1 MSSALFAATPPP
13 GLARRLAAFVYEGV
27 LLFAVLFFACF
38 LYVVLT
44 RQKDALFGVP
54 GYVFAFAVPAAYFLY
69 FWTRTGQTLA
79 LKTWHLRVVDAN
91 GEPLRLGRA
100 FARYVLSWLWLLPGL
115 SLWLLGARGGLL
127 TAGLVAWIAIYTM
140 LARLHPQRQF
150 LHDVA
155 AGTRVITQL
164 PRRT

>member
-1 MSSALFAATPPP
+1 MSSALFADTAPP

-79 LKTWHLRVVDAN
+79 LKTWHLRVVDAH
-91 GEPLRLGRA
+91 GQRLGLGRA

-115 SLWLLGARGGLL
+115 SLWLFGVRGWLL
-127 TAGLVAWIAIYTM
+127 AAGLIAWIGIYA
-140 LARLHPQRQF
+140 LIARLHPRRQF
-150 LHDVA
+150 LHDVV

-164 PRRT
+164 PLRP